1 MKIMRNIKLL
11 IEYDGTN
18 YFGWQKQK
26 IGTTVQGTI
35 EKAIKKATGEEVDL
49 IGSSRTDS
57 GVHARG
63 YVANFKTNST
73 IPEKRF
79 RDAIN
84 TKLPD
89 DIVILES
96 CEERE
101 EFHARYDSKG
111 KTYTYTIL
119 NSEIPTAIGKNYSYY
134 VRGKFNIEAMKE
146 ACTYFV
152 GTHDFKAFKSD
163 GSSVK
168 TTVRTISDLHIE
180 IDGNYI
186 KFFITGNGFLYN
198 MVRIIVG
205 TLLQV
210 GRGTKTPLDVKRT
223 INDGDR
229 KGAGMCVPAL
239 GLVLEEVFY

>member
-1 MKIMRNIKLL
+1 MRNIKLL

-26 IGTTVQGTI
+26 LGTTVQGTI
-35 EKAIKKATGEEVDL
+35 EIAIKKVTGEDVKL

-63 YVANFKTNST
+63 YVANFKTNSS
-73 IPEKRF
+73 IPGNRF
-79 RDAIN
+79 KEAIN

-89 DIVILES
+89 DIVILNSLEVM
-96 CEERE
+96 E
-101 EFHARYDSKG
+101 EFHARYNSKG
-111 KTYTYTIL
+111 KTYTYTVL
-119 NSEIPTAIGKNYSYY
+119 NSEIPSAIGRSYSYH
-134 VRGKFNIEAMKE
+134 VRGKINIEKMTETCK
-146 ACTYFV
+146 YFI

-168 TTVRTISDLHIE
+168 TTIRTISDLHIE
-180 IDGNYI
+180 INKNKI
-186 KFFITGNGFLYN
+186 KFFITGDGFLYN

-210 GRGTKTPLDVKRT
+210 GRGTKLPIDIKT
-223 INDGDR
+223 IIDNQDR

>member
-1 MKIMRNIKLL
+1 MRNIKLL

-26 IGTTVQGTI
+26 IGKTIQGTI
-35 EKAIKKATGEEVDL
+35 EEAIMKLTGEKVEL

-73 IPEKRF
+73 IPGNRF
-79 RDAIN
+79 REAIN

-89 DIVILES
+89 DIVILNS
-96 CEERE
+96 SEEKLD
-101 EFHARYDSKG
+101 FHSRYDSKG

-119 NSEIPTAIGKNYSYY
+119 NSEIPTAIGKNYLYH
-134 VRGKFNIEAMKE
+134 VRGDFDIDSMKE
-146 ACTYFV
+146 ACKYFI
-152 GTHDFKAFKSD
+152 GKHDFKAFKSD

-168 TTVRTISDLHIE
+168 TTVRTISDLHME
-180 IDGNYI
+180 VDNNYI
-186 KFFITGNGFLYN
+186 RFYITGDGFLYN

-210 GRGTKTPLDVKRT
+210 GRGTKTPLDVKKT
-223 INDGDR
+223 IESGDR

>member
-1 MKIMRNIKLL
+1 MRNIKLL

-18 YFGWQKQK
+18 YFGWQIQK
-26 IGTTVQGTI
+26 VGSTIQGTI
-35 EKAIKKATGEEVDL
+35 EKAITKATGEVVEL

-63 YVANFKTNST
+63 YVANFKTNSS
-73 IPEKRF
+73 IPSNRF
-79 RDAIN
+79 REAIN
-84 TKLPD
+84 TRLPS

-96 CEERE
+96 EEVSE
-101 EFHARYDSKG
+101 DFHSRYNSKG
-111 KTYTYTIL
+111 KTYTYSIL
-119 NSEIPTAIGKNYSYY
+119 NCDLPIAIGKNYVYH
-134 VRGKFNIEAMKE
+134 VRGKFNIEKMQETCK
-146 ACTYFV
+146 FFI
-152 GTHDFKAFKSD
+152 GTHDFKSFKSD

-180 IDGNYI
+180 VFNNNI
-186 KFFITGNGFLYN
+186 KFVITGDGFLYN

-210 GRGTKTPLDVKRT
+210 GRGTKTPMDIKR
-223 INDGDR
+223 IIDNPDR
-229 KGAGMCVPAL
+229 SGAGMCVPAL

>member
-1 MKIMRNIKLL
+1 MRNIKLV

-18 YFGWQKQK
+18 YFGWQIQK
-26 IGTTVQGTI
+26 VGSTIQGTI
-35 EKAIKKATGEEVDL
+35 EKAIMKATGEVVEI

-73 IPEKRF
+73 IPGNKF
-79 RDAIN
+79 REAIN
-84 TKLPD
+84 TRLPD
-89 DIVILES
+89 DIVILHS
-96 CEERE
+96 EEVNE
-101 EFHARYDSKG
+101 EFHSRYDSKG
-111 KTYTYTIL
+111 KTYTYSIL
-119 NSEIPTAIGKNYSYY
+119 NSELPIAIGKNYVYH
-134 VRGKFNIEAMKE
+134 VRGKFDIEKMKE
-146 ACTYFV
+146 TCEFFI
-152 GTHDFKAFKSD
+152 GTHDFKSFKSD

-180 IDGNYI
+180 VCNNSI
-186 KFFITGNGFLYN
+186 KFFITGDGFLYN

-210 GRGTKTPLDVKRT
+210 GRGTKTPMDIKR
-223 INDGDR
+223 IIDNPDR
-229 KGAGMCVPAL
+229 SGAGMCVPAL

>member
-1 MKIMRNIKLL
+1 MRNIKLL

-18 YFGWQKQK
+18 YFGWQIQK
-26 IGTTVQGTI
+26 VGSTIQGTI
-35 EKAIKKATGEEVDL
+35 EKAITKATGEVVEL

-63 YVANFKTNST
+63 YVANFKTNSS
-73 IPEKRF
+73 IPSNRF
-79 RDAIN
+79 REAIN
-84 TKLPD
+84 TRLPS

-96 CEERE
+96 QEVSED
-101 EFHARYDSKG
+101 FHSRYNSKG
-111 KTYTYTIL
+111 KTYTYSIL
-119 NSEIPTAIGKNYSYY
+119 NRDLPIAIGKNYCYH
-134 VRGKFNIEAMKE
+134 VRGKFNIEKMQETCK
-146 ACTYFV
+146 FFI
-152 GTHDFKAFKSD
+152 GTHDFKSFKSD

-180 IDGNYI
+180 VDNNNI
-186 KFFITGNGFLYN
+186 KFVITGDGFLYN

-210 GRGTKTPLDVKRT
+210 GRGTKTPMDIKR
-223 INDGDR
+223 IIDNPDR
-229 KGAGMCVPAL
+229 SGAGMCVPAL

>member
-1 MKIMRNIKLL
+1 MRNIKLL

-18 YFGWQKQK
+18 YFGWQIQK
-26 IGTTVQGTI
+26 VGSTVQGTI
-35 EKAIKKATGEEVDL
+35 EKAIMKATGEVVEL

-73 IPEKRF
+73 IPGNKF

-84 TKLPD
+84 TRLPD
-89 DIVILES
+89 DIVVLLS
-96 CEERE
+96 EEVSN
-101 EFHARYDSKG
+101 EFHSRYDSKG
-111 KTYTYTIL
+111 KTYTYSIL
-119 NSEIPTAIGKNYSYY
+119 NSEIPIAIGKNYVYH
-134 VRGKFNIEAMKE
+134 VRGKFDIEKMQE
-146 ACTYFV
+146 TCQFFI
-152 GTHDFKAFKSD
+152 GTHDFKSFKSD

-180 IDGNYI
+180 VGNNNI
-186 KFFITGNGFLYN
+186 KFFITGDGFLYN

-210 GRGTKTPLDVKRT
+210 GRGTKTPMDIKR
-223 INDGDR
+223 IIDFPDR
-229 KGAGMCVPAL
+229 RGAGMCVPAL

>member
-1 MKIMRNIKLL
+1 MRNIKLL

-26 IGTTVQGTI
+26 IGTTLQGTI
-35 EKAIKKATGEEVDL
+35 ENAIRKATGEEIEL

-73 IPEKRF
+73 IPENRF

-84 TKLPD
+84 TRLPD
-89 DIVILES
+89 DIVIIKS
-96 CEERE
+96 SEEIE
-101 EFHARYDSKG
+101 DFHSRYNSKG

-119 NSEIPTAIGKNYSYY
+119 NSEIPRAIGKNYVYH
-134 VRGKFNIEAMKE
+134 VRGRFDIQKMQETCK
-146 ACTYFV
+146 YFI
-152 GTHDFKAFKSD
+152 GKHDFKAFKSD

-168 TTVRTISDLHIE
+168 TTIRTISDLHIE
-180 IDGNYI
+180 IDGEYI
-186 KFFITGNGFLYN
+186 KFFVTGDGFLYN

-205 TLLQV
+205 TILQV
-210 GRGTKTPLDVKRT
+210 GRGSKSPLDVKE
-223 INDGDR
+223 IIDNQDR

>member
-1 MKIMRNIKLL
+1 MRNIKLL
-11 IEYDGTN
+11 IEYDGTD

-26 IGTTVQGTI
+26 LGTTVQGTI
-35 EKAIKKATGEEVDL
+35 EIAIKKVTGEDVKL

-63 YVANFKTNST
+63 YVANFKTNSS
-73 IPEKRF
+73 IPGNRF
-79 RDAIN
+79 KEAIN

-89 DIVILES
+89 DIVILNSLEVM
-96 CEERE
+96 E
-101 EFHARYDSKG
+101 EFHARYNSKG
-111 KTYTYTIL
+111 KTYTYTVL
-119 NSEIPTAIGKNYSYY
+119 NSEIPSAIGRSYSYH
-134 VRGKFNIEAMKE
+134 VRGKINIEKMRETCK
-146 ACTYFV
+146 YFI

-168 TTVRTISDLHIE
+168 TTIRTISDLHIE
-180 IDGNYI
+180 INNNKI
-186 KFFITGNGFLYN
+186 KFFITGDGFLYN

-210 GRGTKTPLDVKRT
+210 GRGTKLPIDIKT
-223 INDGDR
+223 IIDNQDR

>member
-1 MKIMRNIKLL
+1 MMRNIKLL

-26 IGTTVQGTI
+26 IGTTIQGTI
-35 EKAIKKATGEEVDL
+35 ESAIQKATGEEVDL

-73 IPEKRF
+73 IPGKRF
-79 RDAIN
+79 REAIN

-96 CEERE
+96 SEEKE

-119 NSEIPTAIGKNYSYY
+119 NSEIPTAIGKNYSYH
-134 VRGKFNIEAMKE
+134 VRGRFNIESMQETCK
-146 ACTYFV
+146 YFI

-180 IDGNYI
+180 IDGKYI
-186 KFFITGNGFLYN
+186 RFFITGDGFLYN

-223 INDGDR
+223 IDNGNR

>member
-1 MKIMRNIKLL
+1 MRNIKLL

-26 IGTTVQGTI
+26 IGKTVQGTI
-35 EKAIKKATGEEVDL
+35 EVAIKKATGEEIDL
-49 IGSSRTDS
+49 LGSSRTDS

-73 IPEKRF
+73 IPENRF

-89 DIVILES
+89 DIVILKS
-96 CEERE
+96 SEEPE
-101 EFHARYDSKG
+101 NFHARYNSKG

-119 NSEIPTAIGKNYSYY
+119 NSEIPTAIGKNYSYH
-134 VRGKFNIEAMKE
+134 VRGKFDIEKMQE
-146 ACTYFV
+146 ACKYFI

-168 TTVRTISDLHIE
+168 TTIRTISDLHID
-180 IDGNYI
+180 IDKNYM
-186 KFFITGNGFLYN
+186 KFSITGDGFLYN

-205 TLLQV
+205 TILQV
-210 GRGTKTPLDVKRT
+210 GRGTKTPLDVKKT
-223 INDGDR
+223 IENKDR

>member
-1 MKIMRNIKLL
+1 MRNIKLM

-26 IGTTVQGTI
+26 LGHTLQGTI
-35 EKAIKKATGEEVDL
+35 EKAINKLTGEDIEL

-57 GVHARG
+57 GVHAKG

-73 IPEKRF
+73 IPADSF
-79 RDAIN
+79 REAIN
-84 TKLPD
+84 TKLPA
-89 DIVILES
+89 DIVILKSSEVGL
-96 CEERE
+96 
-101 EFHARYDSKG
+101 EFHSRYNSKG

-119 NSEIPTAIGKNYSYY
+119 NSDIPTAIGRNYAYHL
-134 VRGKFNIEAMKE
+134 RGKFNIENMEETCK
-146 ACTYFV
+146 YFI

-180 IDGNYI
+180 LDKNYI
-186 KFFITGNGFLYN
+186 KFLITGDGFLYN

-210 GRGTKTPLDVKRT
+210 GRGKKSPLDVKRLIDT
-223 INDGDR
+223 KER
-229 KGAGMCVPAL
+229 KGVGMCVPAL

>member
-1 MKIMRNIKLL
+1 MRNIKLL

-26 IGTTVQGTI
+26 VGTTIQGTI
-35 EKAIKKATGEEVDL
+35 EKAIKKATGEDVDL

-73 IPEKRF
+73 IPENRF
-79 RDAIN
+79 REAIN
-84 TKLPD
+84 TRLPD
-89 DIVILES
+89 DIVILKS
-96 CEERE
+96 SEERE

-111 KTYTYTIL
+111 KTYSYTIL
-119 NSEIPTAIGKNYSYY
+119 NSEIPTAIGRNYSYH
-134 VRGKFNIEAMKE
+134 VRGRFNIEKMKE
-146 ACTYFV
+146 TCKYFI

-180 IDGNYI
+180 IDGKYI
-186 KFFITGNGFLYN
+186 KFFITGDGFLYN

-210 GRGTKTPLDVKRT
+210 GRGTKTPLDVKK
-223 INDGDR
+223 IIDNGDR
-229 KGAGMCVPAL
+229 SGAGMCAPAL

>member
-1 MKIMRNIKLL
+1 MRNIKLV

-26 IGTTVQGTI
+26 VGKTLQGVI
-35 EKAIKKATGEEVDL
+35 EDAISKATGEEIEVF
-49 IGSSRTDS
+49 GSSRTDS

-63 YVANFKTNST
+63 YVANFKTNAT
-73 IPEKRF
+73 IPGSKF

-84 TKLPD
+84 NKLPD

-96 CEERE
+96 SEEDL
-101 EFHARYDSKG
+101 EFHARYNSKG

-119 NSEIPTAIGKNYSYY
+119 NSDIPTAIGKNYAYH
-134 VRGKFNIEAMKE
+134 VRGKFDIEKMKE
-146 ACTYFV
+146 TCKYFV

-168 TTVRTISDLHIE
+168 TTVRTISDLHIK
-180 IDGNYI
+180 IDKNYI
-186 KFFITGNGFLYN
+186 KFFITGDGFLYN

-210 GRGTKTPLDVKRT
+210 GRGTKTPLDVKNT
-223 INDGDR
+223 IDNQDR
-229 KGAGMCVPAL
+229 KGVGMCVPAL

>member
-1 MKIMRNIKLL
+1 MRNIKLL

-26 IGTTVQGTI
+26 VGTTIQGTI
-35 EKAIKKATGEEVDL
+35 EKAIKKATGEDIDL

-57 GVHARG
+57 GVHAKG

-73 IPEKRF
+73 IPENRF

-89 DIVILES
+89 DIVIRHS
-96 CEERE
+96 CEVTD
-101 EFHARYDSKG
+101 EFHSRYNSKG

-119 NSEIPTAIGKNYSYY
+119 NSEIPTAIGKNYVYY
-134 VRGKFNIEAMKE
+134 VRGKFDIEKMQE
-146 ACTYFV
+146 TCEYFI
-152 GTHDFKAFKSD
+152 GKHDFKAFKSD

-180 IDGNYI
+180 VYENTI
-186 KFFITGNGFLYN
+186 KFFITGDGFLYN

-205 TLLQV
+205 TILQV
-210 GRGTKTPLDVKRT
+210 GRGTKLPLDVKE
-223 INDGDR
+223 IIDNQDR
-229 KGAGMCVPAL
+229 NGAGMCAPAL